1 MMSNSKTKR
10 ITFRIEDRLYKF
22 LEDFSHESNIEMSA
36 LCRNVITW
44 FFMSLFLGEVKTAG
58 LQDRFMRKYG
68 KSKSRENRKLQ
79 VSYRESDRKP

>member
-1 MMSNSKTKR
+1 MEGMLISNTKTKR
-10 ITFRIEDRLYKF
+10 ITFRVEDRLYKF
-22 LEDFSHESNIEMSA
+22 LGDFSAEQGMDISA

-68 KSKSRENRKLQ
+68 KLKNIKGSDKKS
-79 VSYRESDRKP
+79 